1 MTERTQEL
9 VLERLR
15 PHRER
20 LEELI
25 QQGTPFLFTGNALE
39 LLGESIQKE
48 GGETIPCLGL
58 FPFTARRDMMHRHN
72 SIFLGEFEGRPVMG
86 FKSQFTMAYPK
97 KGGAG
102 PVHRDQGRGPEQ
114 EVPFEG
120 VRRNHFFGTYL
131 LGPLLVNNPP
141 FTRSL
146 LKAMGAGDVPLALEQ
161 AGGGCLRKAPGGF
174 PGESINAQKPPQR
187 AAFLMGKGAAEA
199 LPFLERGCCSRAG
212 HKKRAARK
220 GGPFPF
226 RRGVTPAPGRRC
238 TAGSRCRAGR

>member
-1 MTERTQEL
+1 MRIEVLFPERCNLYGDLSNVEYLKRCLPQAEFVETSLQEEPRFAKEPVDLVYLGPMTERTQEL

-48 GGETIPCLGL
+48 GGESIPCLGL

-97 KGGAG
+97 GEVQGLFTVTKGVGLNKKC
-102 PVHRDQGRGPEQ
+102 H
-114 EVPFEG
+114 FEG

-161 AGGGCLRKAPGGF
+161 AVEAAYEKRLEDFREKA
-174 PGESINAQKPPQR
+174 
-187 AAFLMGKGAAEA
+187 
-199 LPFLERGCCSRAG
+199 
-212 HKKRAARK
+212 
-220 GGPFPF
+220 
-226 RRGVTPAPGRRC
+226 
-238 TAGSRCRAGR
+238 